1 MNDSA
6 LASIGL
12 FEQVDRLKKHL
23 EEVTEIK
30 CVFYWS
36 YFELYFCLSSLGD

>member
-1 MNDSA
+1 MDDSA

-12 FEQVDRLKKHL
+12 LEQVDSLEKLL
-23 EEVTEIK
+23 EEDAGIK